1 MIEILYLEITA
12 ARHLLE
18 PLIERLNVP
27 IVAGHLRR
35 DPFENVRLYRIFDD
49 LRDAFGEVLALKDRI
64 ALVVDSFA
72 LQRRRIRGRSY
83 VQRSSPIRPGAERS
97 RSLLKP

>member
-72 LQRRRIRGRSY
+72 LQVHDVVVFEDVLTCREVHRFDLALSGLDRF
-83 VQRSSPIRPGAERS
+83 
-97 RSLLKP
+97 